1 MKKTNPRQPKQP
13 LKKKTRPSPPIKQV
27 DKSWHARFLE
37 ILGTTCNVTL
47 AARGA
52 GTKRPTAYEH
62 YRTYPD
68 FAAQWDDAKVA
79 AVEILEAEA
88 WQRAR
93 KVSDTLIIFLLKAHK
108 PAMYRERYEVA
119 QTNLNINW
127 DDLTENEMERI
138 ANGESPASVLA
149 SRSNSATGAEKA

>member
-1 MKKTNPRQPKQP
+1 MPNPKQP
-13 LKKKTRPSPPIKQV
+13 KVTPKKRARPLPPIKQT
-27 DKSWHARFLE
+27 DKSWHPKFLE
-37 ILGTTCNVTL
+37 ILSTTCNVTL
-47 AARGA
+47 SAKGA
-52 GTKRPTAYEH
+52 GVKRQTAYEH
-62 YRTYPD
+62 YRTQPD
-68 FAAQWDDAKVA
+68 FAAEWDDAKEA

-108 PAMYRERYEVA
+108 PAKYRERYEVS
-119 QTNLNINW
+119 QTSLNINW